1 MSSLTL
7 WTISPL
13 VGSVTSWPKSTEPSF
28 NNSFSKLSKTKQREL
43 LDYINKF
50 FKQENNKK
58 IDLQEANEHLLS
70 LGGSMKTDI
79 SLSDEELDEAIKRSY
94 YARDEKWKFLLILTS

>member
-1 MSSLTL
+1 MTTLAISSL
-7 WTISPL
+7 
-13 VGSVTSWPKSTEPSF
+13 EEF

-94 YARDEKWKFLLILTS
+94 YARDEI